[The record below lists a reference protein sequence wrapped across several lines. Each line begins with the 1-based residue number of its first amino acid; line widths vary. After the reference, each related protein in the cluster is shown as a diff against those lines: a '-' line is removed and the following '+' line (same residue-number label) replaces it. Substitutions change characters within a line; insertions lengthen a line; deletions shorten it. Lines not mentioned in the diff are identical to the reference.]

1 MTTGLDPAVSPL
13 LRIPAR
19 DVTSQRP
26 FWHRPDPLVA
36 VTRID
41 PGHALLKQHFPGSWP
56 YLVRAK
62 TLIDAIASL
71 EAPAAVPEVMHRRR
85 ITPLLTGAAQEL
97 AQFGAAEAAGPSRA
111 VGAQAQAA
119 ADRLSLFAQSGEWR
133 PLMLC
138 PPGPGEPWLYCGPL
152 STWAMH
158 ATCTPLG
165 LLLVSPRPDL
175 QAEPDAV
182 DANTGTVR
190 AAVADALG
198 GAIRGIKDPPPAM
211 HVTDLILAGGEPVYG
226 HKHFAHFFPLEAP
239 ASAVDKEEFTIV
251 FSNIHASRL
260 RLCSLELLKGYLPGQ
275 RERDQVL
282 RASIAWFR
290 GHDLAHFWRLAGAA
304 GHSAPGISLTPFERM
319 TLEETYAD
327 IIGLISAAA
336 LGRRAALS
344 QAFAAELL
352 RYLSRECSFFADSCA
367 AALTVGWLSLHGV
380 TREIGTEEWLSAAL
394 PALGQLG
401 RAIHQ
406 VMWQGSDREL
416 GGLRAA
422 FKAGR
427 EFSAGRSDLFH
438 SVPTDIEYT
447 FG

>member
-1 MTTGLDPAVSPL
+1 MTTGLEPAVSPL
-13 LRIPAR
+13 LGIPAG

-41 PGHALLKQHFPGSWP
+41 AGHALLKRHFPGSWA

-62 TLIDAIASL
+62 TLIDAIAIL
-71 EAPAAVPEVMHRRR
+71 EAPAAVPEVLHRRR
-85 ITPLLTGAAQEL
+85 IAPLLAAAAQEL
-97 AQFGAAEAAGPSRA
+97 AQFGEAEDAGPNRA
-111 VGAQAQAA
+111 VGAQAGAA

-133 PLMLC
+133 PLMLR

-152 STWAMH
+152 NTWAMH
-158 ATCTPLG
+158 ATWTPLG

-175 QAEPDAV
+175 QAEPDAF
-182 DANTGTVR
+182 DASMGAVQ
-190 AAVADALG
+190 AAVASALG
-198 GAIRGIKDPPPAM
+198 GAIQSTKDPRPAM
-211 HVTDLILAGGEPVYG
+211 HVTDLILAGGEPASG
-226 HKHFAHFFPLEAP
+226 HKHFAHFFPLETP
-239 ASAVDKEEFTIV
+239 ASSVDKEDFTIV
-251 FSNIHASRL
+251 FTNIHASRL
-260 RLCSLELLKGYLPGQ
+260 RRCSLELLNRYLPGQ
-275 RERDQVL
+275 RERDHVL

-304 GHSAPGISLTPFERM
+304 DHSAPDISLTRFERM

-327 IIGLISAAA
+327 IMGLISAAA

-367 AALTVGWLSLHGV
+367 AALTVGWLSLHGI
-380 TREIGTEEWLSAAL
+380 TGETGTEEWLSAAL
-394 PALGQLG
+394 PALGQLA
-401 RAIHQ
+401 RAIHR
-406 VMWQGSDREL
+406 VMWEGSDQEL
-416 GGLRAA
+416 GGLRVALR
-422 FKAGR
+422 AGR
-427 EFSAGRSDLFH
+427 EFSVGRSDLFH
-438 SVPTDIEYT
+438 SVPTDIEYV